1 MNPLGGFKKDQ
12 GVWVGGESLQ
22 VARRFPRLAREE
34 ALKSKA
40 VGGQS

>member
-1 MNPLGGFKKDQ
+1 MNPLRGFKKDQ
-12 GVWVGGESLQ
+12 GMRVGGKRLQ

-40 VGGQS
+40 VGRKP